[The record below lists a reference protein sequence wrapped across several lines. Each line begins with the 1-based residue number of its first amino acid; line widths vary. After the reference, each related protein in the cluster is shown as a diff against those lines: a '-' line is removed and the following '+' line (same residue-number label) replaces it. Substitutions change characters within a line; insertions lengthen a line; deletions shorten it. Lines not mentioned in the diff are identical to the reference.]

1 MITVD
6 DITLFD
12 LDELTKK
19 LKVSERTLRNY
30 LTTGE
35 LKGRKVGRRWYVT
48 EQALKNFLLTGQ
60 SDQAQDD
67 QS

>member
-48 EQALKNFLLTGQ
+48 EQALKTFLTAE
-60 SDQAQDD
+60 QAQDN